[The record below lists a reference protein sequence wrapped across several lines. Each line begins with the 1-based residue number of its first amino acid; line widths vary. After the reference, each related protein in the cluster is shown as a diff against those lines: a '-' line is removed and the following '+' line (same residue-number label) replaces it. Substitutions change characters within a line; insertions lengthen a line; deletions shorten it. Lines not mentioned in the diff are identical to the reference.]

1 MILIYN
7 SRPNSII
14 GEYIYRVVN
23 SGFGVIL
30 VLISSISTVL
40 LFVLPLFMIEKI
52 GKKSFLSFFLL
63 NPLSVNK
70 KHPNKN

>member
-1 MILIYN
+1 M
-7 SRPNSII
+7 
-14 GEYIYRVVN
+14 YRVIN

-40 LFVLPLFMIEKI
+40 LFVLPLLMLEKI

-63 NPLSVNK
+63 NPLSVHK
-70 KHPNKN
+70 KNPNQN